1 VAITPASGYVQPM
14 EAIAIGA
21 AAGVLCFLAVQ
32 WRTRTNIDDSLDV
45 VAVHGV
51 GGMTGALLTGVF
63 CVAAATTGANALGV
77 QVDGLTHGGGIDQ
90 LWRQAAGV
98 AVVAPYS
105 FVVTFA
111 ILKIL
116 DLTLGIR
123 VDEEAEVAGLDVSQ
137 HGERAYIFGG
147 SGPVLGIPEA
157 IPVHTMAAMQTADA
171 EHVLQPEPGAA
182 R

>member
-1 VAITPASGYVQPM
+1 
-14 EAIAIGA
+14 
-21 AAGVLCFLAVQ
+21 
-32 WRTRTNIDDSLDV
+32 
-45 VAVHGV
+45 
-51 GGMTGALLTGVF
+51 LLTGVF
-63 CVAAATTGANALGV
+63 AVAAATTGANALGV
-77 QVDGLTHGGGIDQ
+77 QVDGLTHGGGLDQ

-123 VDEEAEVAGLDVSQ
+123 VDDEAEIAGLDVSQ

-147 SGPVLGIPEA
+147 SGPVSASRKRSRAHEPADRPPE
-157 IPVHTMAAMQTADA
+157 TST
-171 EHVLQPEPGAA
+171 
-182 R
+182 